1 MRRQARNKVSVYD
14 IVYIVTKDNTILIDR
29 IISIGNIGNCRTYLT
44 EIYNFTFA
52 DSDIGDDV
60 YLTIQEASKR
70 ILQEVCDD
78 KR

>member
-14 IVYIVTKDNTILIDR
+14 IVYIVTKDDTILIDR
-29 IISIGNIGNCRTYLT
+29 IISISNIGNCCIYLT

-52 DSDIGDDV
+52 DSDIGDSV
-60 YLTIQEASKR
+60 YLTCQEASKR